1 MSKRLQIVVVEP
13 IPTHDTTR
21 IDWVRINRLVA
32 RGFTRL
38 YPINGDW
45 MICAKPWVTQK
56 RAMQLWRAN
65 GHGGPHR

>member
-1 MSKRLQIVVVEP
+1 MSEPQHIRVVEP
-13 IPTHDTTR
+13 VYVHDTTR

-38 YPINGDW
+38 YPISGDW
-45 MICAKPWVTQK
+45 IICAKHWVTQK

-65 GHGGPHR
+65 GHGGPRR